1 MRKKTRLALVG
12 AALALAGS
20 GISIPFS
27 GAASASGASVTI
39 VNSSGS
45 LADGGNVTVTGTGF
59 PTHSADPTGLEIIE
73 CSDPGG
79 SPSNL
84 PFDPALGC
92 DGNTV
97 SSNQINTDSS
107 GNFHTT
113 YTISKLESPGTS
125 NIDCDASNDCV
136 LWVGVDY
143 NNDFNDPSTQAFSSP
158 FLVVSPAITSA
169 ASAIFPAF
177 STNSFTVTTANTTE
191 PANPSPSITETG
203 ALPSGVTF
211 HNNGNGTAT
220 LSGKPTATGTF
231 PLTFKVANGAAP
243 EATQSFSLSTGF
255 QVTTTSLPPATIGES
270 YTSPAITVSGGTAP
284 YKFKVTGLPKGL
296 KVVKSTG
303 VIQGI
308 PSTSKKVHPGT
319 FTLTV
324 TVTDSKVKTSTKHPN
339 PNAHGKETATATLH
353 LTLNA

>member
-1 MRKKTRLALVG
+1 V
-12 AALALAGS
+12 S
-20 GISIPFS
+20 
-27 GAASASGASVTI
+27 
-39 VNSSGS
+39 SSGS
-45 LADGGNVTVTGTGF
+45 LADGGVVTLTGTGF
-59 PTHSADPTGLEIIE
+59 PAHSADPTGLEIIE

-84 PFDPALGC
+84 PFDASLGC

-97 SSNQINTDSS
+97 SSNQINTDNS

-113 YTISKLESPGTS
+113 YPISKLESPGTS

-158 FLVVSPAITSA
+158 FLVVSPAFTSG
-169 ASAIFPAF
+169 ASASFPGF
-177 STNSFTVTTANTTE
+177 STSTFTVSTSGTTE
-191 PANPSPSITETG
+191 PGDASPSVTETG

-220 LSGKPTATGTF
+220 LSGKPTATGAF
-231 PLTFKVANGAAP
+231 PLTLHVANGGAP
-243 EATQSFSLSTGF
+243 DATQSFSLSAGF
-255 QVTTTSLPPATIGES
+255 RVTTTSLPPATIGTA
-270 YTSPAITVSGGTAP
+270 YTAPPINVVGGTAP
-284 YKFKVTGLPKGL
+284 YKYKVKGLPKGL
-296 KVVKSTG
+296 KASKSTG
-303 VIQGI
+303 VISG
-308 PSTSKKVHPGT
+308 TVVASKKVHAGV
-319 FTLTV
+319 FTVTV

-353 LTLNA
+353 LTLLS